1 MRTRGKNTMRVFAAP
16 CIALAAASTPIAAQ
30 GGSAEDVTR
39 QIARAQEVFATRGMR
54 PAGSPFTGTLEDG
67 AGASHRAQLTG
78 GVQYVLVGVCDNDC
92 TDFDLRLSD
101 AAGNPL
107 AADVEA
113 DDTPMVRFTP
123 TSSGVY
129 TVQGQ
134 MASCGQN
141 PCYYGIAVYG
151 GASSAAGGPASGAP
165 PAAGRAAVQPGTYAC
180 TEVVNVYAGTTY
192 TSGGSYPNYTSSLQ
206 TRGSITITGGNTYRV
221 GTTSGEFAFDAAS
234 GAIDWRSGS
243 LALPQ
248 VRGGR
253 YGPNAQT
260 RVPELVV
267 LTSSGQ
273 WTCARS

>member
-1 MRTRGKNTMRVFAAP
+1 MRVVAAL
-16 CIALAAASTPIAAQ
+16 CIALAAASAPIAAQ
-30 GGSAEDVTR
+30 GGSAEDVTL
-39 QIARAQEVFATRGMR
+39 QIARAQEVFATHGLR
-54 PAGSPFTGTLEDG
+54 PAGSPFTGTLQDG
-67 AGASHRAQLTG
+67 AEASHRARLTA
-78 GVQYVLVGVCDNDC
+78 GVQYILVGVCDNDC

-101 AAGNPL
+101 AAGNQV
-107 AADVEA
+107 AADLEI

-123 TSSGVY
+123 TSSGAY
-129 TVQGQ
+129 TVQGS

-151 GASSAAGGPASGAP
+151 GASSVA
-165 PAAGRAAVQPGTYAC
+165 AAGRAGVQPGVYTC
-180 TEVVNVYAGTTY
+180 TEVVNIYAGTTY

-206 TRGSITITGGNTYRV
+206 TRGSITITDGDTYRV
-221 GTTSGEFAFDAAS
+221 GTTSGEFTFDAAS
-234 GAIDWRSGS
+234 GALDWRSGS